1 MTPRTN
7 VLFRTCYHACC
18 FNHEC
23 IVLLYI
29 FNDLF
34 SCSHRQ
40 SLYGVDLSN
49 KVVVSLATSSVIG
62 LSRKSLTTWYQTKR
76 QSLWEL
82 GLPFFLTFFLMFLRL
97 GGQTCDK
104 STNWCN
110 STVCRNVN
118 LPKCAQSYSSTLEKK
133 TNGRNSNDI
142 FKVDKY
148 ISNTQFTKY
157 SQCVLI
163 QMIFQHSNEIV
174 KVHGPF

>member
-23 IVLLYI
+23 IVLVYI

-62 LSRKSLTTWYQTKR
+62 LSRKSPHYIVPIKTPVAMR
-76 QSLWEL
+76 V
-82 GLPFFLTFFLMFLRL
+82 GLAIF
-97 GGQTCDK
+97 
-104 STNWCN
+104 
-110 STVCRNVN
+110 
-118 LPKCAQSYSSTLEKK
+118 SYLFPHVSSTWWPDLRQIDKLVQLDCLQKRRYAQMRTIILLYFGKK